1 MKRFKEFLMEAD
13 GQTNN
18 SQYLKDLNDFL
29 KDGNTKVED
38 IDQKII
44 IKYLICKSLVNPKKN
59 FNLKMEESNNILQN
73 FKDECANLLQVTED
87 TGGLGRKLTAI
98 DGYIYNKY
106 KQQISSLL
114 LKTNEGIDAN
124 TNFKDFLENAE
135 EIIKKRLE
143 EAEKNPNPKPEP
155 ETETKTETEKKEKLE
170 QSETEK
176 KDNLKNTKNNPPSAN
191 GGNNENYG
199 TTRQGSYLGRFTSK
213 QSEDIMSG
221 NKDKIRRALET
232 MAKAA
237 KDRCD
242 ELLRQAKEKVEKNSK
257 YLEEEIAQKVLWGGI
272 FNRLPKQ
279 DNLKIQKQHGAKS
292 IYKDEDNQKVLREGI
307 FNRLPKQEKL
317 KIQKQHG
324 TKSIY
329 KDEGNQKLSEIIN
342 NYKIQIDN
350 LVNTTV
356 TNCLP
361 LGKKL
366 HSFSTSAKMEEKLE
380 EQIRMNVRNFTN
392 KLYDI
397 TLEVEKASRKSG
409 FFENRKIEKGA
420 KKEEEWNKF
429 KNSEK
434 GENFDRHL
442 NEKTA
447 AIKKELLKILPN
459 IQKASSEA
467 EVNIKLVSKLIKYS
481 NNANDFVS
489 KVSTSKKIFENGK
502 KISVLDWLQ
511 KRGIPIPTNKE
522 INDKYSKDLT
532 VASWKEIF
540 KDKEFLNSLS
550 GYGEDW
556 EKFKIALD
564 KVKTL
569 EDFKKFTEQ
578 YGKDFEAEINVF
590 CKNFVEQARQEQQRQ
605 PIE

>member
-1 MKRFKEFLMEAD
+1 MKRFKEFLMEQD
-13 GQTNN
+13 QDFEILN
-18 SQYLKDLNDFL
+18 SLNDFL
-29 KDGNTKVED
+29 ENFDEENYED
-38 IDQKII
+38 IDQEII
-44 IKYLICKSLVNPKKN
+44 AKYLICKSLQLRD
-59 FNLKMEESNNILQN
+59 FNLKTEKNNNNLKNLENKCRIFFNDEVPGNEELINK
-73 FKDECANLLQVTED
+73 FD
-87 TGGLGRKLTAI
+87 TI
-98 DGYIYNKY
+98 DSYISEKY
-106 KQQISSLL
+106 KRKTINFLL
-114 LKTNEGIDAN
+114 TKSEIKSTLESEYTTLNK
-124 TNFKDFLENAE
+124 FLNKVE
-135 EIIKKRLE
+135 EIIEKKLE
-143 EAEKNPNPKPEP
+143 AAETAENEKDDDSKEQKKDDGKNSNSKEEPIEGEKDDDSKEQEKNES
-155 ETETKTETEKKEKLE
+155 KKI
-170 QSETEK
+170 
-176 KDNLKNTKNNPPSAN
+176 
-191 GGNNENYG
+191 EN
-199 TTRQGSYLGRFTSK
+199 TRQGSYLGRFTSK

-324 TKSIY
+324 AKSIY
-329 KDEGNQKLSEIIN
+329 KDKGNQKLSEIIN
-342 NYKIQIDN
+342 NYKDQIDDI
-350 LVNTTV
+350 VNTTV
-356 TNCLP
+356 RNCQP
-361 LGKKL
+361 LGEKL
-366 HSFSTSAKMEEKLE
+366 HAFSTSAKMEEKLK
-380 EQIRMNVRNFTN
+380 EQLRMNVSNFTN
-392 KLYDI
+392 KMYDI

-429 KNSEK
+429 INSEK
-434 GENFDRHL
+434 GEIFNRRL
-442 NEKTA
+442 KERA
-447 AIKKELLKILPN
+447 AVLKKELLKILPN

-467 EVNIKLVSKLIKYS
+467 EVNIKLVSKLIKDS
-481 NNANDFVS
+481 RNAKDFFNKAS
-489 KVSTSKKIFENGK
+489 SKKIYENGK
-502 KISVLDWLQ
+502 KISVLDWLH
-511 KRGIPIPTNKE
+511 KKWIPLPLRTAIS
-522 INDKYSKDLT
+522 DKYSKDLT

>member
-143 EAEKNPNPKPEP
+143 EAEKNPNPNPKPEP
-155 ETETKTETEKKEKLE
+155 
-170 QSETEK
+170 ETEK